1 MIRVIGP
8 FCLGLWLAW
17 LAGLAWIIVYRAQSF
32 SRMPFLGA
40 YVGFSAVRTI
50 WLVGVV
56 LGGSQTRYWAS
67 YWLFQG
73 IGYTLASLLALS
85 LICSVGRWRQ
95 RLCWLGGAVVLL
107 PFAVVLGARS
117 WTPWLS
123 ASKWSDIAL
132 MSTLALAL
140 MWYEQEWQQ
149 PQEGL
154 AWGLCVGMGGHA
166 ICALLQ
172 GEHDPQ
178 AWLRACYQLA
188 GVAQLG
194 VWIWTLRRT
203 AGLPLS

>member
-1 MIRVIGP
+1 MSLLLWFVAFGELGVIVWQIFRLRLIG
-8 FCLGLWLAW
+8 
-17 LAGLAWIIVYRAQSF
+17 
-32 SRMPFLGA
+32 RMPFLAA
-40 YVGFSAVRTI
+40 YVAF
-50 WLVGVV
+50 WGVAAPMLWITSV
-56 LGGSQTRYWAS
+56 WGKQTAYWAS

-73 IGYTLASLLALS
+73 VGYTLASLLALS

-95 RLCWLGGAVVLL
+95 RLCWLGGVVVLL